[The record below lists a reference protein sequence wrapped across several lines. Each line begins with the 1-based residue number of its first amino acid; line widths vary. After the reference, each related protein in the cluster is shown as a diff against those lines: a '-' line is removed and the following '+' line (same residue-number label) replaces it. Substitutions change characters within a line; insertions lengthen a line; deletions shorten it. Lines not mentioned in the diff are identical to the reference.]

1 MSRTPAL
8 CERRWARAVALATFW
23 LLLEAAAILAQGV
36 GAVRAVLFVS
46 PRCPHCRTVR
56 EEVLPIFAERF
67 GARVEIAL
75 VSTATPSG
83 VELFRAA
90 CRRYGV
96 SRPGVPMLVVGDRVL
111 LGARQIPDLFPAL
124 AEEWLAAGGSP
135 WPEIPGLEEL
145 VAPLE
150 QAAKAAPAPATSSR
164 TTAASRAGVAPGAAP
179 AAALALE
186 AADTAATAPP
196 VEPARATPTPEPT
209 RPAPRAIVPASAPA
223 AAESPSDPA
232 AGTSTGE
239 AAPGP
244 LPVAARPLAPLPERE
259 PRPEPPP
266 PRTLPSPPPVALRDL
281 TAAEEVSQGLLDR
294 IALDPQGNSLAILVL
309 LGMTLVAARSA
320 LLVPRWREVRWQVP
334 ESWTIP
340 VLALAGLGVAAY
352 LSWVEIGG
360 AEAVCGPVGDCNTVQ
375 QSAYATLFGIVP
387 IGVLGVV
394 GFAAILLG
402 WWAGRLAAGRARA
415 GIGLALFALTGCG
428 TLFSI
433 YLTFL
438 EPFVIGA
445 TCLWCLGSA
454 VIMTLLHRLSA
465 GQDAAAAPAP
475 ESVRAK
481 PLTGRTS

>member
-1 MSRTPAL
+1 MSRTPAVS
-8 CERRWARAVALATFW
+8 ERRWARAVALTTFW

-36 GAVRAVLFVS
+36 GTVRAVLFVS

-56 EEVLPIFAERF
+56 EEVLPLFAERF

-75 VSTATPSG
+75 VSTATPAG
-83 VELFRAA
+83 VDLFRAA
-90 CRRYGV
+90 CRKYGIA
-96 SRPGVPMLVVGDRVL
+96 RPGVPMLVVGDRVL

-124 AEEWLAAGGSP
+124 AEEQLAAGGSP

-150 QAAKAAPAPATSSR
+150 QEPAPM
-164 TTAASRAGVAPGAAP
+164 P
-179 AAALALE
+179 A
-186 AADTAATAPP
+186 APP
-196 VEPARATPTPEPT
+196 VEPPRAAPMPEATRPSPTTPEEPT
-209 RPAPRAIVPASAPA
+209 VPAVGP
-223 AAESPSDPA
+223 SPSSQA
-232 AGTSTGE
+232 TET
-239 AAPGP
+239 P
-244 LPVAARPLAPLPERE
+244 LGRSSPSSSPVAGPPVEPSPERV
-259 PRPEPPP
+259 PRPEPSSPEA
-266 PRTLPSPPPVALRDL
+266 LPSPPPLALREL
-281 TAAEEVSQGLLDR
+281 TAGEEVSQGLLGR

-334 ESWTIP
+334 EGWTIP
-340 VLALAGLGVAAY
+340 LLSLAGLGVSAY

-375 QSAYATLFGIVP
+375 QSAYATLFGVVP

-394 GFAAILLG
+394 GFAATLLG

-415 GIGLALFALTGCG
+415 RLGLALFALTGCG

-454 VIMTLLHRLSA
+454 VIMTLLHRLST
-465 GQDAAAAPAP
+465 GRDAAASPAADRG
-475 ESVRAK
+475 RAG
-481 PLTGRTS
+481 PSAGRTP

>member
-1 MSRTPAL
+1 MNRVRFPV
-8 CERRWARAVALATFW
+8 ARPLARLAGLAALA
-23 LLLEAAAILAQGV
+23 LLLEAAALLAQDAGTV
-36 GAVRAVLFVS
+36 HAVLFVS

-56 EEVLPIFAERF
+56 EEALPLFAERF

-75 VSTATPSG
+75 VSTATPTG
-83 VELFRAA
+83 VDLFRAA
-90 CRRYGV
+90 CRRYGI

-124 AEEWLAAGGSP
+124 AEEWLAVGGAP

-145 VAPLE
+145 VASLAEEP
-150 QAAKAAPAPATSSR
+150 QPMPAAETSQPPV
-164 TTAASRAGVAPGAAP
+164 ASSDGGAAR
-179 AAALALE
+179 ALLETALAAE
-186 AADTAATAPP
+186 AATATPAPPP
-196 VEPARATPTPEPT
+196 VEAPRAAPTPTPD
-209 RPAPRAIVPASAPA
+209 RPDPKASEVAAASAA
-223 AAESPSDPA
+223 ADPPSGRA
-232 AGTSTGE
+232 AGTSSSE
-239 AAPGP
+239 AAPDPPAGATR
-244 LPVAARPLAPLPERE
+244 PVEPSPERM
-259 PRPEPPP
+259 PRPEPSAPEP
-266 PRTLPSPPPVALRDL
+266 LPSPPALALREL
-281 TAAEEVSQGLLDR
+281 TAGEEVAQGLLDR
-294 IALDPQGNSLAILVL
+294 IALDPRGNSLAILVL

-334 ESWTIP
+334 EGWAIP
-340 VLALAGLGVAAY
+340 ALSLAGLGVASY

-360 AEAVCGPVGDCNTVQ
+360 AEAICGPVGDCNTVQ

-415 GIGLALFALTGCG
+415 GIGLTLFALTGCG
-428 TLFSI
+428 MLFSI

-454 VIMTLLHRLSA
+454 VIMTLLHRLSS
-465 GQDAAAAPAP
+465 GRDAAASPVADRGRAEPPA
-475 ESVRAK
+475 
-481 PLTGRTS
+481 GRTP